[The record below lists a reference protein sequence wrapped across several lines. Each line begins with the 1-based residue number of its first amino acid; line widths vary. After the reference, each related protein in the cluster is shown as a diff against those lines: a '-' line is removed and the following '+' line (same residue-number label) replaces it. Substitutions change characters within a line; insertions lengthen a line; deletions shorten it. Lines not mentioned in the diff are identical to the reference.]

1 MPIVVIVVLLLYHS
15 ICVFQVSTRICVYQ
29 DVLHLAAFNSRQTP
43 GLPVDLVS
51 RECDLFTNILKGCF
65 TDNICHSAREVT
77 LEDMRETHNN
87 IWLYFA
93 LMPNNIWLYFALM
106 PPPPPHPHPT
116 SPSISLFVPPSL
128 YRSLYLCNVYTHLG
142 TNCSKIVINT
152 QTFQW
157 RKRAW
162 NVVCKMLTIL
172 FWP

>member
-1 MPIVVIVVLLLYHS
+1 MLVVVIVVLLLYHS

-106 PPPPPHPHPT
+106 PNTPTPPHPPPPTPPPTPNPTPPHLT
-116 SPSISLFVPPSL
+116 SPSLSLFVPPSL
-128 YRSLYLCNVYTHLG
+128 YRSLYLCNVYIYAFTKALPEPMR
-142 TNCSKIVINT
+142 
-152 QTFQW
+152 TFQ
-157 RKRAW
+157 
-162 NVVCKMLTIL
+162 
-172 FWP
+172 